1 MDYGKDSYTT
11 AAAVQTY
18 LDRTLTTNEMTILSY
33 VIPAASRWIDRT
45 LGSNFDNLPTNV
57 GFDINNPNN
66 AACGWKQK
74 HFSGGKREI
83 NIKPC
88 QQILY
93 VQSVNPYDFSVFYTY
108 KSPLEYTADPY
119 DQPVTRSLVLKLNE
133 FTAGYGDRL
142 IWPGDKDGIMVTALF
157 TEYDYV
163 NSCYPNDI
171 VLLCNHVSAVFLQNN
186 NNAEPVQREA
196 VEGHTVVKR
205 IDDLLASD
213 PMVNRILQSR
223 EEVWLDEM

>member
-18 LDRTLTTNEMTILSY
+18 LDRTLTTNELTILAN

-45 LGSNFDNLPTNV
+45 LGSNFDNLNQ
-57 GFDINNPNN
+57 
-66 AACGWKQK
+66 AAFGQPGSGATQK
-74 HFSGGKREI
+74 HFSGGHREI

-88 QQILY
+88 QQITA
-93 VQSVNPYDFSVFYTY
+93 VQAINPYDFSVFYTY
-108 KSPLEYTADPY
+108 SQPLEYVQDPY
-119 DQPVTRSLVLKLNE
+119 DQPVKRSLIIKLNE
-133 FTAGYGDRL
+133 FTAAEGDKL
-142 IWPGDKDGIMVTALF
+142 VWPGDNNGIMVTGLF

-171 VLLCNHVSAVFLQNN
+171 VLLCNHISAVWLQNN
-186 NNAEPVQREA
+186 QNADPLQREQ
-196 VEGHTVVKR
+196 VEGHLVMKR
-205 IDDLLASD
+205 IDELLLSD
-213 PMVNRILQSR
+213 PMVNRVIQSR